1 LTLPALPAMGVA
13 GLAVWAGRLLLI
25 AAGIGLGLLGQSILD
40 AGRQGV
46 LIIQPDNVLP
56 LWALGAVLLALGAW
70 PAPRLQTAVP
80 AAARLLWGTNSRRRL
95 ALGLGAAAVL
105 AGLAGLPLFS
115 QINNPPA
122 DDLPV
127 TGAVANGA
135 WALYLGSL
143 LLGGLALI
151 VWESGA
157 RGGSPAGSADPR
169 PDQLPRWVEGAVLVG
184 LFALGL
190 IFRVGNLDSAPP
202 GLWYDEAQNGLVA
215 QGIVGLNA
223 PHPVFITDKTQMGA
237 LYFYVLGLAL
247 AVTGAKIA
255 TLRLLPALAGAL
267 MAPLLYLLGSRLY
280 GWRAGLAAGGLITV
294 AVWSITFSRFGM
306 VTNISVLLD
315 LAVLTFLVL
324 GLRSGRL
331 GWYGLAGLIFGLNL
345 HMYYVARLLPLVIG
359 LVFLHKLVS
368 ERGRFLRGIRF
379 GALVFATAALIAFL
393 PMGLFALQHTAD
405 FMGRVSDVSV
415 FNPAAN
421 GGDPLA
427 FQHSLEK
434 HLWMFNWLGDGNSR
448 HNLATAPMLDSLVG
462 ALFVL
467 GVGYCLLRAVRWQFF
482 LPLAWFSVELL
493 GGVLSLPFEAPQAN
507 RTAENMLTTVLL
519 AGLVLGL
526 GATALFR
533 PRSIAALPV
542 PEPADETRAVP
553 APAPDRIAPV
563 PLPPRVRV
571 RRWAGQ
577 ILAAGLVLAVVAQVG
592 QTANARYFGRQVNAV
607 DTWREMYVPEMN
619 VASIMREYG
628 DNYDIYVVPVLTGLP
643 PQLFLAPNSPAP
655 REYPGEWAIP
665 LAEPMDRNI
674 AFILD
679 PPTAGDF
686 ARLTRLYPHAT
697 FHIMRAPSS
706 PDPLQ
711 YSAFLTKEDLR
722 AIHGVEARFFAA
734 DAAARPAPLTD
745 ERTLASIDQP
755 WGASADDPVPPFRV
769 QYAATLRLPTGGTYR
784 FHLDSDPPDSTV
796 RVDGYDLTTPRLLG
810 AGLHTLQVET
820 VVRAANTTTR
830 LLMTQDSGPD
840 TAVPP
845 AMLFKPSVEPHGLTG
860 YYRRG
865 DTFEGAVDTVRVD
878 PVLSFYFHET
888 PLNRPYTVEWKGKL
902 FIPQEGTY
910 ALGLEQISRASLEI
924 DGQQV
929 LANTADNTYQ
939 QAQLPL
945 SRGFHDIRVRFEDLT
960 NYSHLYL
967 YWTPPEHERSI
978 LPSYFLWPEMANYPD
993 PNAGGTWPTLD
1004 DANGRVLPPGFDR
1017 QVPVPTGPP
1026 QSNPPP
1032 TEPPA
1037 AEPPPAASP
1046 AEPLPP
1052 PPSEA
1057 RPPALN
1063 LPAGTQVTPTLRL
1076 ALGGTVDPRAMAT
1089 DSAGNIYVVTGME
1102 GKVHKFSPAG
1112 QALTSWGL
1120 TGKNGQPPAE
1130 PFSIAVTGQQVLVLD
1145 AATSDLL
1152 RYDLNGQPAA
1162 PLHACDCFFPRGL
1175 MADRDGTI
1183 WIADTGQAR
1192 LIHLTADAQPLGT
1205 LLTRGTGPGQVIEPT
1220 ATWRAAD
1227 GSLYVADVGNNRV
1240 QRLSREGQFQT
1251 EWPIAPSI
1259 ARDGAR
1265 LTGDAAGHV
1274 YVSFPDAAAVVV
1286 YDAKGTPLATW
1297 QGGDPAL
1304 HPSAV
1309 AVSGGTLLVASPTD
1323 GRVLGFP
1330 TLP

>member
-1 LTLPALPAMGVA
+1 
-13 GLAVWAGRLLLI
+13 VWVGRLVLV
-25 AAGIGLGLLGQSILD
+25 ATGIGLGLAGQTMLD
-40 AGRQGV
+40 AARQGPTI
-46 LIIQPDNVLP
+46 LHPSSVLP

-70 PAPRLQTAVP
+70 SAPRLQTAVP
-80 AAARLLWGTNSRRRL
+80 AAARILWGTNPRRRL
-95 ALGLGAAAVL
+95 ARGLGVAAGL

-115 QINNPPA
+115 QINNPPS

-143 LLGGLALI
+143 LLCGLALI

-157 RGGSPAGSADPR
+157 RGGTPARSADPP
-169 PDQLPRWVEGAVLVG
+169 PDQLSRWVEVAVLVG

-190 IFRVGNLDSAPP
+190 VFRVGNLDSAPP
-202 GLWYDEAQNGLVA
+202 GLWYDEAQNGIVA
-215 QGIVGLNA
+215 QGIIGLNA

-237 LYFYVLGLAL
+237 LYFYALGLAL
-247 AVTGAKIA
+247 AVTGVKIA

-294 AVWSITFSRFGM
+294 AVWSITFSRIGL

-345 HMYYVARLLPLVIG
+345 HIYYVARLLPLVIG
-359 LVFLHKLVS
+359 LVFLHKLLS

-379 GALVFATAALIAFL
+379 GVLVFAAAALIAFL

-415 FNPAAN
+415 FNPAIIRD
-421 GGDPLA
+421 DPLA

-434 HLWMFNWLGDGNSR
+434 HLWMFNWIGDGNSR
-448 HNLATAPMLDSLVG
+448 HNLAGAPMLDSLTG
-462 ALFVL
+462 ALFAL
-467 GVGYCLLRAVRWQFF
+467 GVGYCLLRVVRWQFF

-507 RTAENMLTTVLL
+507 RTAENMLTTVLI

-533 PRSIAALPV
+533 SRAVAALPV
-542 PEPADETRAVP
+542 PEPADETRAAP
-553 APAPDRIAPV
+553 APTPDRIALGS
-563 PLPPRVRV
+563 LPPRARLRV
-571 RRWAGQ
+571 RAGQ
-577 ILAAGLVLAVVAQVG
+577 ALAAGLVLAVVAQVG
-592 QTANARYFGRQVNAV
+592 QTAYARYFERQVNAV
-607 DTWREMYVPEMN
+607 DTWREMYAPEMN
-619 VASIMREYG
+619 VAQVMREYG
-628 DNYDIYVVPVLTGLP
+628 DNYDIYVAPVLTGLP
-643 PQLFLAPNSPAP
+643 PQLFLAPHRPAP
-655 REYPGEWAIP
+655 QEYPGEWAIP
-665 LAEPMDRNI
+665 LAEPMDRNL

-697 FHIMRAPSS
+697 FNIMRAPSS
-706 PDPLQ
+706 PAPLQ
-711 YSAFLTKEDLR
+711 YSAFITKADVQ
-722 AIHGVEARFFAA
+722 AIHGVQARFFAP
-734 DAAARPAPLTD
+734 DAAPGAAPLA
-745 ERTLASIDQP
+745 ERTLASINQH
-755 WGASADDPVPPFRV
+755 WEAGADAPAPPFRV
-769 QYAATLRLPTGGTYR
+769 RYAATLRLPTGGTYR
-784 FHLDSDPPDSTV
+784 FHLDGDPPDSQV
-796 RVDGYDLTTPRLLG
+796 RVDGYDLATPRLLG
-810 AGLHTLQVET
+810 AGLHTLEVET
-820 VVRAANTTTR
+820 IVRAAGTATR
-830 LLMTQDSGPD
+830 LVMAQEGGPD
-840 TAVPP
+840 SDVPP

-865 DTFEGAVDTVRVD
+865 DTFDGDAATVRID
-878 PVLSFYFHET
+878 PVLSFYFHEV
-888 PLNRPYTVEWKGKL
+888 PLDRPYTIEWKGKL

-910 ALGLEQISRASLEI
+910 ALGLEQISRSSLVI

-929 LANTADNTYQ
+929 ITNPADNTYQ

-945 SRGFHDIRVRFEDLT
+945 SRGFHDIRVRFEDLA

-967 YWTPPEHERSI
+967 YWTPPDHERSI
-978 LPSYFLWPEMANYPD
+978 LPSYFLWPEMGSYPD
-993 PNAGGTWPTLD
+993 PTAGGTWPTLA
-1004 DANGRVLPPGFDR
+1004 DADGRVLPPGFDTQR
-1017 QVPVPTGPP
+1017 PVPTGPP
-1026 QSNPPP
+1026 QGSAPP
-1032 TEPPA
+1032 TETPGAALPA
-1037 AEPPPAASP
+1037 AQ
-1046 AEPLPP
+1046 P
-1052 PPSEA
+1052 PPSMA
-1057 RPPALN
+1057 PAPALN
-1063 LPAGTQVTPTLRL
+1063 LPAATPVNSTLQL
-1076 ALGGTVDPRAMAT
+1076 AVGGAADPRALAT
-1089 DSAGNIYVVTGME
+1089 DSAGNIYVVTGTE
-1102 GKVHKFSPAG
+1102 GKIHKFSPAG
-1112 QALTSWGL
+1112 QELASWALA
-1120 TGKNGQPPAE
+1120 GKNGQQAAE
-1130 PFSIAVTGQQVLVLD
+1130 PFSLAVTGQQVLVLD

-1152 RYDLNGQPAA
+1152 RYDLNGQPSP

-1175 MADRDGTI
+1175 MADTDGTI

-1192 LIHLTADAQPLGT
+1192 LVHLTAGAQPLGT

-1227 GSLYVADVGNNRV
+1227 GSLYVADVGNARV
-1240 QRLSREGQFQT
+1240 QRLSRDGQFQAQ
-1251 EWPIAPSI
+1251 WPIAPSI

-1286 YDAKGTPLATW
+1286 YDADGTPRATW
-1297 QGGDPAL
+1297 QAGDPPL

-1309 AVSGGTLLVASPTD
+1309 AVSGSTLLVASPLD
-1323 GRVLGFP
+1323 GRVLGLP